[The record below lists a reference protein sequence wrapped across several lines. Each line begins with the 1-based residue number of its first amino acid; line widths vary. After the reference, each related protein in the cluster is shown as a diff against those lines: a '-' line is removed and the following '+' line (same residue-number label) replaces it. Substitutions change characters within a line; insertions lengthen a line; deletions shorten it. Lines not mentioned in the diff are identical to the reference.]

1 MARALLVPSDG
12 EPFQIERI
20 DGQSPVI
27 LVCEHASRTIPRSLS
42 TLGAKPDTLTSHAA
56 WDIGALATA
65 QKLSAL
71 LDAPLIHQ
79 RFSRLVYDCNRPPEA
94 PDAIPEMSEVHAI
107 PGNRNLPDEARQQ
120 RIAEIYEPFRQ
131 ALADLVAARTGPA
144 KQPVIVTIHSFTRV
158 YFGIA
163 RHRAIGLLHDRD
175 RRLAD
180 AMLQLAENEG
190 ITNAMRNYPYGPDD
204 GVTHTLR
211 LHAVQHGLLN
221 VMIEYCS
228 DLIDTEPGQDEWAGR
243 TARLLEAALQ
253 RFHIDIHAAG
263 PEQA

>member
-1 MARALLVPSDG
+1 MVRALLAPSEG
-12 EPFQIERI
+12 QPFEIERA

-27 LVCEHASRTIPRSLS
+27 LVCEHASRAIPRALS
-42 TLGAKPDTLTSHAA
+42 TLGAKPETLASHAA

-65 QKLSAL
+65 RRLSAL

-94 PDAIPEMSEVHAI
+94 MDAIPEMSEVHAI
-107 PGNRNLPDEARQQ
+107 PGNRNLSDEAR
-120 RIAEIYEPFRQ
+120 RERVAAIYEPFRD
-131 ALADLVAARTGPA
+131 ALAELIASRTGPE
-144 KQPVIVTIHSFTRV
+144 KLPVIVTIHSFTRV

-163 RHRAIGLLHDRD
+163 RHRAVGILHDRD

-180 AMLQLAENEG
+180 AMLQHAEEEG
-190 ITNAMRNYPYGPDD
+190 VANAMRNYPYGPDD

-211 LHAVQHGLLN
+211 LHAIQHGLLN

-228 DLIDTEPGQDEWAGR
+228 DLIADEAGQQEWAER
-243 TARLLEAALQ
+243 TARLLETALE

-263 PEQA
+263 PRQN

>member
-1 MARALLVPSDG
+1 MVRALLDPSEG
-12 EPFQIERI
+12 EPFQIERA
-20 DGQSPVI
+20 GGRSPVI
-27 LVCEHASRTIPRSLS
+27 LVCEHASRRIPRALS
-42 TLGAKPDTLTSHAA
+42 TLGAKPETLTSHAA

-94 PDAIPEMSEVHAI
+94 MDAIPEMSEVHAI
-107 PGNRNLPDEARQQ
+107 PGNRTLAEQARRQ
-120 RIAEIYEPFRQ
+120 RVTEIYEPFRQ
-131 ALADLVAARTGPA
+131 AVADLIATRTGPA
-144 KQPVIVTIHSFTRV
+144 KLPVIVTIHSFTRV

-180 AMLQLAENEG
+180 AMLQLAEGQG
-190 ITNAMRNYPYGPDD
+190 IANALRNYPYGPED

-211 LHAVQHGLLN
+211 LHAVQNGLLN

-228 DLIDTEPGQDEWAGR
+228 DLIETAAGQDEWAKR
-243 TARLLEAALQ
+243 TARLLETALE
-253 RFHIDIHAAG
+253 RFHVDIYAAG
-263 PEQA
+263 PEKA